1 MNKNILFTAV
11 MLGALASSA
20 YAHEGHNDIDA
31 LTGNT
36 AASNAP
42 LVLSPAS
49 IGNLGIVTKAVE
61 LKPLPDILTMTATVA
76 LIPEMQAQVT
86 TRFEGRVQE
95 IKVKLG
101 QEVQK
106 GQDLIVVEPVQI
118 GTNIITFKAPM
129 SGRVMQQNVVPGQ
142 SVTFQ
147 TPLIEIADTSKMLL
161 RGAIYET
168 PDLARLA
175 VGQKVKAS
183 IGIYP
188 DHIYEGVIEKIDA
201 GPAAESRTL
210 HVYALFDNADGALK
224 PNLRGM
230 LSVML
235 GEGEKPTVV
244 VPASSVLENN
254 GVSFVFVREDK
265 RFERREVQIGRK
277 ASSEIEIIS
286 GVFPDEQVVTQG
298 NYQLQYLRPESPPKK
313 EEH

>member
-1 MNKNILFTAV
+1 MNKNILFTVV

-42 LVLSPAS
+42 LVLSAES
-49 IGNLGIVTKAVE
+49 IGNIGIETKPAE
-61 LKPLPDILTMTATVA
+61 LKPLPDTLTMPATVA
-76 LIPEMQAQVT
+76 LIPERQAQVT

-101 QEVQK
+101 QGVQK

-147 TPLIEIADTSKMLL
+147 TSLLDIADTSKILIK
-161 RGAIYET
+161 GAIYET
-168 PDLARLA
+168 PELARLA
-175 VGQKVKAS
+175 VGQKVRAS

-188 DHIYEGVIEKIDA
+188 DRIFEGVIEKIDV
-201 GPAAESRTL
+201 GPAVESRTL

-224 PNLRGM
+224 PNLRGT
-230 LSVML
+230 LSVIL
-235 GEGEKPTVV
+235 DDGGKPSVV
-244 VPASSVLENN
+244 VPASAVLENN

-265 RFERREVQIGRK
+265 RFERREIEVGRK
-277 ASSEIEIIS
+277 TSNEIEIIS

-298 NYQLQYLRPESPPKK
+298 NYQLQYLRPEAPPKK

>member
-1 MNKNILFTAV
+1 MNKYILFTVV

-36 AASNAP
+36 AVSNAP
-42 LVLSPAS
+42 LVLSAES
-49 IGNLGIVTKAVE
+49 IGNIGIETKPAE
-61 LKPLPDILTMTATVA
+61 LKPLPDTLTMPATVA
-76 LIPEMQAQVT
+76 LIPERQAQVT

-147 TPLIEIADTSKMLL
+147 TSLLDIADTSKILIK
-161 RGAIYET
+161 GAIYET
-168 PDLARLA
+168 PELARLA
-175 VGQKVKAS
+175 VGQNVRAS

-188 DHIYEGVIEKIDA
+188 DRIFEGVIEKIDV
-201 GPAAESRTL
+201 GPAVESRTL

-224 PNLRGM
+224 PNLRGT
-230 LSVML
+230 LSVIL
-235 GEGEKPTVV
+235 DDGGKPSVV
-244 VPASSVLENN
+244 VPASAVLENN

-265 RFERREVQIGRK
+265 RFERREIEVGRK
-277 ASSEIEIIS
+277 TSNEIEIIS

-298 NYQLQYLRPESPPKK
+298 NYQLQYLRPEAPPKK